1 MFIESL
7 ELNNY
12 RNYKDLKLS
21 FDEKTNLLYGDNAQ
35 GKTNILESIYVC
47 ATTKSHRG
55 SKDKELINFEKDESH
70 IRVKYIKNNL
80 PYVIDMHLKK
90 NHSKGIAVNGV
101 VIKKASE
108 LFGKIN
114 VVCFSPEDLNII
126 KEGPAERRKFVD
138 MELCQLNSL
147 YVSSLINYNKVIIQK
162 NRVLKESYYNSEI
175 NEILDVY
182 DEQLKKYGKEV
193 FFYREKFIEEI
204 NPIINRIHSNISD
217 GKESLKLVYEKCEIR
232 DLRKEE
238 LKAKT
243 TLSGPHRDD
252 IAFIL
257 NDIDLRKYGSQG
269 QQRTAALS
277 LKLAEIELVKNK
289 IDDYPVL
296 LLDDVLS
303 ELDTG
308 RQNKLLNVID
318 NIQTIITCTG
328 VKDFISNNFNIAKT
342 MYVKNANVT
351 LVEAM

>member
-12 RNYKDLKLS
+12 RNYQDLCIS
-21 FDEKTNLLYGDNAQ
+21 FDKKTNLLYGDNAQ

-70 IRVKYIKNNL
+70 IRVKYFKNNL

-90 NHSKGIAVNGV
+90 NHTKGIAVNGV

-126 KEGPAERRKFVD
+126 KEGPAERRRFID
-138 MELCQLNSL
+138 LELCQLNSL
-147 YVSSLINYNKVIIQK
+147 YVNSLINYNKILIQK
-162 NRVLKESYYNSEI
+162 NRLLKENYSGEDNK
-175 NEILDVY
+175 ILDVY
-182 DEQLKKYGKEV
+182 DEQLKKYGNEV
-193 FFYREKFIEEI
+193 FDFRRKFIDEL
-204 NPIINRIHSNISD
+204 NPLINRIHFNLS
-217 GKESLKLVYEKCEIR
+217 GEKENLKLVYEKC
-232 DLRKEE
+232 DFKNLRKEE
-238 LKAKT
+238 MKT
-243 TLSGPHRDD
+243 KTSLTGPHRDD
-252 IAFIL
+252 IAFYI
-257 NDIDLRKYGSQG
+257 NDTDLRKFGSQG

-289 IDDYPVL
+289 TNDYPIL

-308 RQNKLLNVID
+308 RQNKLLGEIN

-328 VKDFISNNFNIAKT
+328 VEDFINNNFNIAKT
-342 MYVKNANVT
+342 MFVKNGNVT
-351 LVEAM
+351 LVEAE

>member
-12 RNYKDLKLS
+12 RNYKDLNIS
-21 FDEKTNLLYGDNAQ
+21 FDKKTNLLYGDNAQ

-55 SKDKELINFEKDESH
+55 SKDKELINFNNDESH
-70 IRVKYIKNNL
+70 IRVKYVKNNL

-90 NHSKGIAVNGV
+90 NHTKGIAVNGV

-138 MELCQLNSL
+138 MELCQLNSM
-147 YVSSLINYNKVIIQK
+147 YVSSLINYNKVLIQK
-162 NRVLKESYYNSEI
+162 NSVLKDAYKTREI
-175 NEILDVY
+175 NDILDIY
-182 DEQLKKYGKEV
+182 DEQVKKYGKEV
-193 FFYREKFIEEI
+193 FELREKFINEL
-204 NPIINRIHSNISD
+204 NPIINNIHFNLSD
-217 GKESLKLVYEKCEIR
+217 GKESLKLVYEKCEIKDNR
-232 DLRKEE
+232 SDEIR
-238 LKAKT
+238 AKT

-252 IAFIL
+252 IAFFL
-257 NDIDLRKYGSQG
+257 NEVDLRKFGSQG

-277 LKLAEIELVKNK
+277 LKLAEIEMVKNK
-289 IDDYPVL
+289 INDYPIL

-308 RQNKLLNVID
+308 RQNKLLSEID

-328 VKDFISNNFNIAKT
+328 VEEFINRNFDIAKT
-342 MYVKNANVT
+342 MFVENAKVT
-351 LVEAM
+351 LVEAT